1 MYSGR
6 KWSIFLLRRLDC
18 YWTLGACKI
27 FSPCCLHPHFL
38 ENGKTCCSKNNRK
51 LLCLTYRFT
60 DLLAA
65 LSTVSI
71 AAIRSFKTL
80 SSRFPHFVS
89 NIMLP
94 LEVAPQS
101 HLNRH
106 TSGVSSPYTVS
117 GVSHSQQKNW
127 VGGKRCDAAATWK
140 ATIVQPVEKTHQGE
154 KWGRCTEQRL
164 RNAFSITPLRCV
176 LQQIVNTV
184 SSARTVKIIHDVSAV
199 VLHYN
204 DTNQRRSLQA
214 QVHFLVLFDSFPPT
228 MYNHTGQIL
237 FTSGWDEWK
246 RKR

>member
-18 YWTLGACKI
+18 YWTLGAYRI

-117 GVSHSQQKNW
+117 GVSHSQSKKLGRWETMRCRGNLKSNNCATSGENAP
-127 VGGKRCDAAATWK
+127 GGKVREMYRAKIEERIFYNSAKMCFAANCK
-140 ATIVQPVEKTHQGE
+140 HGVF
-154 KWGRCTEQRL
+154 C
-164 RNAFSITPLRCV
+164 
-176 LQQIVNTV
+176 
-184 SSARTVKIIHDVSAV
+184 
-199 VLHYN
+199 
-204 DTNQRRSLQA
+204 
-214 QVHFLVLFDSFPPT
+214 
-228 MYNHTGQIL
+228 
-237 FTSGWDEWK
+237 
-246 RKR
+246 